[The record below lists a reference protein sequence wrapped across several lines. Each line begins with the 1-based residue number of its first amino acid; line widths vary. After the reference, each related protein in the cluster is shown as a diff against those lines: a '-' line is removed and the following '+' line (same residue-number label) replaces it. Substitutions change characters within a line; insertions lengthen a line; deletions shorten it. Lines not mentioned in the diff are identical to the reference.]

1 MRDDTTLSVRQAKI
15 LKMLRDFG
23 EEFGYPPTI
32 RQIGEKVGISS
43 TSVVSYNLKVLER
56 RGYVERDP
64 DVSRGLRLMQEET
77 DAFDQAGQRAD
88 AARLV
93 SVPLYGVI
101 AAGEPIPVP
110 DSDFPDSGLDRI
122 TLTTEVLRET
132 DEVYALRVRGDSM
145 IDALINDGDIVIM
158 RHQRTAESGDLVA
171 AWLKDEKET
180 TLKCYH
186 LETDRSLV
194 RLQPA
199 NPAMEPI
206 YVHPSNLEIQGKV
219 ILVIRQLA

>member
-1 MRDDTTLSVRQAKI
+1 MQDEITLSTRQKNI
-15 LKMLRDFG
+15 LRMLHDFG
-23 EEFGYPPTI
+23 REFGYPPTI
-32 RQIGEKVGISS
+32 RQIGAEVGISS

-56 RGYVERDP
+56 KGYLERDR
-64 DVSRGLRLMQEET
+64 DVSRGLRLVQGEVDDLVEGYRG
-77 DAFDQAGQRAD
+77 DFGL
-88 AARLV
+88 LV

-110 DSDFPDSGLDRI
+110 DSDFPDSEVERI
-122 TLTTEVLRET
+122 SITTELLKKT
-132 DEVYALRVRGDSM
+132 DRTYALRVRGDSM

-158 RHQRTAESGDLVA
+158 RHQQTAENGDLVA

-180 TLKCYH
+180 TLKRYH
-186 LETDRSLV
+186 LDRDRGLV

-206 YVHPSNLEIQGKV
+206 YVHPGNLEIQGKV
-219 ILVIRQLA
+219 VLVIRQLD